1 MRTLRHLS
9 LALVLTPALHCGNA
23 DVIMPGPNDHERVQ
37 QVLIDAQP
45 GAVIQFGEGTF
56 HFAQGLSL
64 TTNNVTLRGMG
75 EGKTM
80 FSFKDQAVGS
90 QGLLVKADD
99 FTVEDM
105 AFLDTAGDAI
115 KVEGAQ
121 GVTFRRTR
129 VEWTRGPDSK
139 NGAYGLYPVQCKRVL
154 IEDCSVSGASD
165 AGIYVGQSDGIIVRR
180 SRAEKNVAGIE
191 IENSMNADVYDNTAT
206 GNSGGLLVFD
216 LPGLQFV
223 GGHNVR
229 VYNNRIEAN
238 NENNFAPE
246 GNIVGT
252 VPRGTGM
259 LIMANDKI
267 EVFGNTFKDNKTGSL
282 AIISYLLTGLKWDDK
297 KYDPYPESIDI
308 HDNTFDGGGDA
319 PDPTK
324 ELSLALAAYFKPTP
338 DVIFD
343 GLLDDKKLDGG
354 KLPEALRLCVRNNMH
369 KGGAF
374 SFAMF
379 DAEHL
384 PTGMPMPNRDLAP
397 YDCTHGPL
405 PKVTLPGVQ

>member
-1 MRTLRHLS
+1 MRRTLRLF
-9 LALVLTPALHCGNA
+9 ALVLTPAFLHCGDA
-23 DVIMPGPNDHERVQ
+23 GVISPGQNDHERVQ
-37 QVLIDAQP
+37 QALIDAQP
-45 GAVIQFGEGTF
+45 GSVVQLGEGTF
-56 HFAQGLSL
+56 HFSQGLSL
-64 TTNNVTLRGMG
+64 TTNNVTVRGMG

-80 FSFKDQAVGS
+80 LSFKDQAVGS
-90 QGLLVKADD
+90 QGLLVKAND
-99 FTVEDM
+99 FTVEDI

-115 KVEGAQ
+115 KVEGAT

-129 VEWTRGPDSK
+129 VEWTKGPDSK
-139 NGAYGLYPVQCKRVL
+139 NGAYGLYPVQCKNVL
-154 IEDCSVSGASD
+154 IEDSSVSGASD

-206 GNSGGLLVFD
+206 GNSGGILVFD
-216 LPGLQFV
+216 LPGLPIV

-259 LIMANDKI
+259 LLMANDKI
-267 EVFGNTFKDNKTGSL
+267 EVFGNTLKDNKTGSI
-282 AIISYLLTGLKWDDK
+282 AVISYLLTGLKWDDK
-297 KYDPYPESIDI
+297 KYDPYPETIDI

-324 ELSLALAAYFKPTP
+324 ELSLALAAYLKPTP

-343 GLLDDKKLDGG
+343 GVLDDKKLVGG
-354 KLPEALRLCVRNNMH
+354 KLPDGLKLCLRNNTR

-384 PTGMPMPNRDLAP
+384 PTGMPMPNRDQAP

>member
-1 MRTLRHLS
+1 MRRTLALF
-9 LALVLTPALHCGNA
+9 ALVLTPAFFHCG
-23 DVIMPGPNDHERVQ
+23 DGGVIQPGQNDHERVQ
-37 QVLIDAQP
+37 TALIDAQP
-45 GAVIQFGEGTF
+45 GSVIQLGEGTF
-56 HFAQGLSL
+56 HFSQGLSL

-75 EGKTM
+75 EGKTLL
-80 FSFKDQAVGS
+80 SFKDQAVGS
-90 QGLLVKADD
+90 QGLLVKAND

-105 AFLDTAGDAI
+105 ALLDTAGDAI
-115 KVEGAQ
+115 KVEGAT

-139 NGAYGLYPVQCKRVL
+139 NGAYGLYPVQCKNVL

-180 SRAEKNVAGIE
+180 SRAENNVAGIE

-206 GNSGGLLVFD
+206 GNSGGILVFD
-216 LPGLQFV
+216 LPGLPII

-252 VPRGTGM
+252 VPRGTGL

-267 EVFGNTFKDNKTGSL
+267 EVFGNTIKDNKTGSV

-297 KYDPYPESIDI
+297 KYDPYPETIDI

-324 ELSLALAAYFKPTP
+324 ELSLALAAYLKPTP

-343 GLLDDKKLDGG
+343 GLFDDKKFVGG
-354 KLPEALRLCVRNNMH
+354 KIPDGLRLCMRNNTR
-369 KGGAF
+369 KGGSF
-374 SFAMF
+374 SFANF

-384 PTGMPMPNRDLAP
+384 PSGMPMPNRDVTP
-397 YDCTHGPL
+397 HDCTHGPL